1 METKVTTWKW
11 TTMADQKGQENPS
24 ELRRMY
30 VRADDK
36 FVIRLKTAAA
46 MRGVDLAQFLREAA
60 EIHIC
65 GIFAANGGNLG
76 IQLESND

>member
-1 METKVTTWKW
+1 MDE
-11 TTMADQKGQENPS
+11 QKQTGNTP

-30 VRADDK
+30 VRADEK
-36 FVIRLKTAAA
+36 FVKRLKTAAA

-60 EIHIC
+60 DVHIC

-76 IQLESND
+76 IQLDSDD